1 MARVSY
7 VEPQNAPPE
16 VKEIYDKV
24 LKGKVG
30 NIQKAM
36 AHQPQLLKTFL
47 PFYGSIGKSL
57 GQRLYELIYIRVS
70 MVNGC
75 NY

>member
-7 VEPQNAPPE
+7 VEPKNAPAA
-16 VKEIYDKV
+16 VKEIYDRV
-24 LKGKVG
+24 LKGKPG
-30 NIQKAM
+30 NIQKAL
-36 AHQPQLLKTFL
+36 AHRPEILQTFL

-57 GQRLYELIYIRVS
+57 DKRLYEMLYIRVS

-75 NY
+75 EY